1 MSTTT
6 EYIPKELKLKNGNY
20 IFQKHLELSGN
31 GEEGKRWAKEYRKT
45 YPSPYF
51 VIRSI
56 NGTVSLYKLE
66 GEFPYIFYNKK

>member
-6 EYIPKELKLKNGNY
+6 VYIPKELKLKNGNY
-20 IFQKHLELSGN
+20 IFQKQLELVGN
-31 GEEGKRWAKEYRKT
+31 GQEGKRWAKEYRKI

-56 NGTVSLYKLE
+56 HGIVSLYKLE
-66 GEFPYIFYNKK
+66 GKFPEVFYIKR